1 MSIGLSASLLLSDQK
16 TLTGYRLNGLLH
28 CKFLWEKRLHVFVKA
43 LPGVNCSIQN
53 YLAGIKY
60 NVFVGNRG
68 CWYIGKKARR
78 HCWTCWHSLRH
89 TKNIWYATKARSSF
103 QKSTIHWRV
112 PIIKTEHPSST
123 SETLFTRQYEKRKI
137 KLSTKVSKC
146 HVVIAWLAPTL
157 RKCSSAWGGR
167 N

>member
-1 MSIGLSASLLLSDQK
+1 MPCRPLQCRPYNPKLSSLVYKRQLKTWQMSIGLSASFVLSDQK
-16 TLTGYRLNGLLH
+16 TLTGCRLNGLLH

-78 HCWTCWHSLRH
+78 HSWHSLRH
-89 TKNIWYATKARSSF
+89 AKNIWYATKARNLAPFKSPPSIGGF
-103 QKSTIHWRV
+103 PLLKPNIPRQRQKHYL
-112 PIIKTEHPSST
+112 PD
-123 SETLFTRQYEKRKI
+123 
-137 KLSTKVSKC
+137 STKKG
-146 HVVIAWLAPTL
+146 
-157 RKCSSAWGGR
+157 K
-167 N
+167 

>member
-1 MSIGLSASLLLSDQK
+1 MSIGLSASFLLSDQK

-68 CWYIGKKARR
+68 C
-78 HCWTCWHSLRH
+78 
-89 TKNIWYATKARSSF
+89 
-103 QKSTIHWRV
+103 
-112 PIIKTEHPSST
+112 
-123 SETLFTRQYEKRKI
+123 
-137 KLSTKVSKC
+137 
-146 HVVIAWLAPTL
+146 
-157 RKCSSAWGGR
+157 
-167 N
+167 